1 MSSVSNLRLQVKALQ
16 RMPRRRAGFTFGAEP
31 VVLTRDDFGPGLTGV
46 MQLSQLLDD
55 PVLHVTMLDGN
66 EARAIGADERAA
78 LTALLEVEQLRVD
91 PTAPPAAAA
100 QALAPAADA
109 PEITQ
114 MPDGS
119 SAAALDGGAAA
130 EAAPAA
136 SAVKPGKPANPL
148 KPEKA

>member
-16 RMPRRRAGFTFGAEP
+16 RMPRRRAGITFGAEP
-31 VVLTRDDFGPGLTGV
+31 VVLTRDDFGPGLTFV
-46 MQLSQLLDD
+46 MQLAQLLGD
-55 PVLHVTMLDGN
+55 PVLQVTMLQGD
-66 EARAIGADERAA
+66 EPRAIGDDERAA

-91 PTAPPAAAA
+91 PAAPPAAAA
-100 QALAPAADA
+100 EALAAAADA

-130 EAAPAA
+130 KAAPAA
-136 SAVKPGKPANPL
+136 SAAKPVKPANQL